1 MNDKKIRKF
10 AWLRNGIFITNELS
24 KGQKDWLV
32 ENCTGQFIVTSESR
46 MTCTN
51 SDHVQSMIDEEY
63 ALQKISI
70 MGSLVV
76 FEKEQDMAHFLLKW
90 VDDED
95 I

>member
-1 MNDKKIRKF
+1 MSNRIRKF
-10 AWLRNGIFITNELS
+10 DWLKNGIFVAHRLS
-24 KGQKDWLV
+24 DEKKNWLA
-32 ENCTGQFIVTSESR
+32 ENCTGQFIVCSESR
-46 MTCTN
+46 ITCTN
-51 SDHVQSMIDEEY
+51 SDRTQSMLDEQYE
-63 ALQKISI
+63 LQKISI